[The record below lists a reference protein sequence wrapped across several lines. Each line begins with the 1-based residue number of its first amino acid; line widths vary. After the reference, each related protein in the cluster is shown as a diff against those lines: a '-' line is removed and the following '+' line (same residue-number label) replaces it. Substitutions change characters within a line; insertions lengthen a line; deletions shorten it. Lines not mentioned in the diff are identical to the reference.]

1 MTAFILS
8 IRCSEDEPGE
18 CNMLAQI
25 NTGVF
30 LSGEFMKDYREEM
43 SFSLFAS
50 DPILNFIK
58 PLQSCGERV
67 VLTVSCGRPL
77 LAI

>member
-1 MTAFILS
+1 MK
-8 IRCSEDEPGE
+8 D
-18 CNMLAQI
+18 
-25 NTGVF
+25 VF